1 MDQAQQVNESFN
13 ATQRKEHD
21 MTTVETARKNL
32 KRAREEWN
40 FTGEQR
46 KAAKAR
52 LDSAKEAYREAS
64 DTERAREECYAE
76 LARHGLN
83 KFGGSL

>member
-1 MDQAQQVNESFN
+1 MDI
-13 ATQRKEHD
+13 
-21 MTTVETARKNL
+21 ETARRNL
-32 KRAREEWN
+32 TRAREEYQ

-46 KAAKAR
+46 KAARER
-52 LDSAKEAYREAS
+52 LKSADAAYREAS

>member
-1 MDQAQQVNESFN
+1 
-13 ATQRKEHD
+13 
-21 MTTVETARKNL
+21 MTTIETARENL

-76 LARHGLN
+76 LARRITLRESANHSTQHNERNTHGH
-83 KFGGSL
+83 